1 MANPFRHEIEAVQQA
16 AHHIGST
23 ASHGASSYL
32 DWVHNPGGKPRP
44 LMTSI
49 GSLIPTPPTSTS
61 SHHSHGTTKP
71 TTKPPK
77 LTKPLGG
84 TRAPAGSRNGS
95 QATVGTS
102 NAPSRTVRRPL
113 TFTDSRGTVH
123 RVRRTSTSTATA
135 GQAKPA
141 KDPLEALVDEMLAGQ
156 ALPLEND
163 KKALVEQSAGNVNQ
177 LNRLHDFYGNQ
188 VEGIR
193 TGANADFGAMLQRA
207 AELKGISADTIAKN
221 QEWLRSLAGPSNGG
235 TLDAQAGQSG
245 AETLANVA
253 GANDSL
259 ARDISARGTS
269 LNDTMAQLEVAG
281 RAAQR
286 DAVQQEMLAQQA
298 GVREADRNIAELRA
312 QKPAMLAEMRDKALQ
327 RQMEQAVVE
336 AKTGMD
342 MAKFQ
347 SLDNYRQ
354 GQLALQAERL
364 KQDSKEEPGR
374 YGNLPKRWNETID
387 QVLANLEKQA
397 SSPHG
402 IQRPWTQAF
411 EQLGDRGLAPFAAA
425 SLATRWYGDYAR
437 EHSNPVSFMRL
448 LGQLNAGQQRH
459 IIDSIWGRG
468 TFKTLPAL
476 AAQQGVRNVA
486 QTGVNISQNLGSI
499 L

>member
-1 MANPFRHEIEAVQQA
+1 MPFNLPHISYPHRPHPVQ
-16 AHHIGST
+16 SF
-23 ASHGASSYL
+23 L
-32 DWVHNPGGKPRP
+32 DWANKPQTDDAAASNSFMGDIGHLVSGATHRP
-44 LMTSI
+44 AL
-49 GSLIPTPPTSTS
+49 
-61 SHHSHGTTKP
+61 HHSHGTTKP

-84 TRAPAGSRNGS
+84 TRTPAGSGGAGNAVSGHQS
-95 QATVGTS
+95 
-102 NAPSRTVRRPL
+102 APSRTVRRPL

-123 RVRRTSTSTATA
+123 RVRRTSSSTATA
-135 GQAKPA
+135 GQAKPT

-188 VEGIR
+188 VEGVR
-193 TGANADFGAMLQRA
+193 AGANADFGAMLQRA

-221 QEWLRSLAGPSNGG
+221 QDWLRSLAGPSNGG

-259 ARDISARGTS
+259 ARDISAQGTS

-286 DAVQQEMLAQQA
+286 DAVQQEMLARDA
-298 GVREADRNIAELRA
+298 GVRETDRNIAELRA
-312 QKPAMLAEMRDKALQ
+312 KRPEMLYQMRAQAADQALKQQVAEAEWGLKKSQFD
-327 RQMEQAVVE
+327 
-336 AKTGMD
+336 
-342 MAKFQ
+342 

-364 KQDSKEEPGR
+364 KQDGREERGR
-374 YGNLPKRWNETID
+374 YGNLPKRWD
-387 QVLANLEKQA
+387 PVLDKILEGLQKQA
-397 SSPHG
+397 NSEHG
-402 IQRPWTQAF
+402 IQRPWTQAY
-411 EQLGDRGLAPFAAA
+411 EQMTDHGLAPFAAA
-425 SLATRWYGDYAR
+425 REATNWYGDYAR

-448 LGQLNAGQQRH
+448 LAQLNPGQQRN

-476 AAQQGVRNVA
+476 TAQHNLQSGVS
-486 QTGVNISQNLGSI
+486 GVLGSI
-499 L
+499 